1 MNLSDNSIK
10 YSYLLVLKFGSDTR
24 PVSPDSDSVRTKAEL
39 RFDFD
44 ILLFFGR
51 KKGRTYVKE
60 SDLGGI
66 QTRDLRNRNPAFYSA
81 ELRGLSVCK
90 FKNKK

>member
-1 MNLSDNSIK
+1 M
-10 YSYLLVLKFGSDTR
+10 LVLKFGSDTR

-39 RFDFD
+39 KFDFD

-66 QTRDLRNRNPAFYSA
+66 LHSIQLNYEALVFANLRIKNDMSKSFY
-81 ELRGLSVCK
+81 
-90 FKNKK
+90 